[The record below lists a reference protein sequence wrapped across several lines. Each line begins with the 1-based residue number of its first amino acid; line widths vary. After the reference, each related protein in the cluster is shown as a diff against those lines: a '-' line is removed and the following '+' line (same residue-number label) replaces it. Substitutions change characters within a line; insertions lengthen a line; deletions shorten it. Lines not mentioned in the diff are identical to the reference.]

1 MGNPLRERMIKG
13 LREGDTFC
21 FSRRFSQK
29 ETEAFGD
36 LTRDYNPVH
45 YDSRWT
51 RSKGFSDLI
60 CHGLLVGGMLC
71 EFGGQVGWLATGMN
85 FRFLNP
91 VYFGDTIQCKITL
104 IRLESNGRAEAKAE
118 FTNQQG
124 QRVALAAMTGRLPVD
139 DDNALL
145 NRMVQEGDPSNK
157 LADRSDY
164 RINQDKPVTWD
175 S

>member
-1 MGNPLRERMIKG
+1 MGNPLREHMIRG

-51 RSKGFSDLI
+51 RSKGFNDLI
-60 CHGLLVGGMLC
+60 CHGLLVGGMIC

-104 IRLESNGRAEAKAE
+104 IRLEPNGRAEANAE
-118 FTNQQG
+118 FINQKG

-139 DDNALL
+139 DDKALL
-145 NRMVQEGDPSNK
+145 NRMVQEGDLSNK
-157 LADRSDY
+157 LADQSGY
-164 RINQDKPVTWD
+164 RINQDKPVTVG